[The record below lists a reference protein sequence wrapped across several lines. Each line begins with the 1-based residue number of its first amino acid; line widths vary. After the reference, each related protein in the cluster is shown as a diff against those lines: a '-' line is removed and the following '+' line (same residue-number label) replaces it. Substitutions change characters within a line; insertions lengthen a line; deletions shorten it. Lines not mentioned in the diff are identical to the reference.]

1 MSSSYKTIQNSSYE
15 VDLSSD
21 NLIISDSLR
30 STLSEQFLRETE
42 VSELSKAP
50 VHMISSD
57 SEYIGE
63 LVSFELHSDHTIID
77 FKMRDKPATP
87 LSTLLMAR
95 NIALNYGLKYV
106 YCGNVHDIESDT
118 TYCPYCHS
126 RLIER
131 DWYQLKQYA
140 LNGTGHCLNCD
151 YLLPYVVN

>member
-42 VSELSKAP
+42 VSELSKAQ

-77 FKMRDKPATP
+77 FKMRD
-87 LSTLLMAR
+87 
-95 NIALNYGLKYV
+95 NEAL
-106 YCGNVHDIESDT
+106 
-118 TYCPYCHS
+118 
-126 RLIER
+126 
-131 DWYQLKQYA
+131 Q
-140 LNGTGHCLNCD
+140 
-151 YLLPYVVN
+151 LLPGARFDLVTVRHVGEDLWSEQNIPKLKDSVTVSLVPEGAHVTLTVRKITPPGRHK